1 MIMIE
6 QLNVSITPHW
16 YVMQNPANYHG
27 KSELLS
33 ISLLEYESPTHMIL
47 DFRVK
52 NDFFFHQRKEV
63 WSEKA
68 ERKKTFLNLKINFH
82 NGYQ

>member
-1 MIMIE
+1 MIMIQ
-6 QLNVSITPHW
+6 QLNVSITPLICHA
-16 YVMQNPANYHG
+16 NPANYHG

-47 DFRVK
+47 EFYSEK
-52 NDFFFHQRKEV
+52 IDFFTKEKK

-68 ERKKTFLNLKINFH
+68 ERKKKLLNLKFWF
-82 NGYQ
+82 

>member
-47 DFRVK
+47 EFYSEK
-52 NDFFFHQRKEV
+52 IDFFTKEKK

-68 ERKKTFLNLKINFH
+68 ERKKKLLNLKFWF
-82 NGYQ
+82 